1 MKELQVGVDVGGTF
15 TDVVAVDDN
24 GEIHYAKTPSTPE
37 DSSIG
42 VINGIKKLLQELK
55 MPPESIISLIHGT
68 TIATNA
74 LLERNGSFTGL
85 ITTKGFRDVL
95 HIGRQNRASLYD
107 ITAQRF
113 IPLVPRQ
120 YRLEV
125 SERTLCNGEI
135 MKVLDEQEM
144 TAVVRNLLAGGIKS
158 LAICFLNSYANPA
171 NEQKALEICKKVA
184 PDLPVSISSE
194 IQSEIREFERTNTT
208 VLNAYVQPVMKHY
221 ISRLTRRLVEA
232 GIRSP
237 LMIMKSSGGTITTIQ
252 AVERPV
258 HTLLSGPAAAVL
270 AGMFLSRVTGNRN
283 LITADL
289 GGTSFDAAIVRNGK
303 PEVTY
308 EGEITGLPVRIPQI
322 NINTI
327 GAGGGSICWVDSGGA
342 LQVGPR
348 SSGAKPGPICYE
360 KGGADPTVTDA
371 HAVLNRVKFL
381 LGKEQMV
388 LNSEA
393 AKKAIAKRL
402 AGPLGLSVEETAEGV
417 LRIVN
422 ESMARAIRVITVQRG
437 IDIRNFTLVT
447 AGGAGAMHG
456 AELARAVGIKYVLV
470 PKSPGNFSAFGL
482 IIAPLRYEEV
492 RTYKVKLRD
501 LDLARVANLFSA
513 MEKIIS
519 AQLKENEYLPEM
531 RYLRYADVRYCGQAY
546 EITVPIP
553 EQFQKSESWNEVIN
567 LFQEMHEQ
575 FYGFKKPNEPI
586 EVVNLRLTAIGDR
599 KEPELKAIKIKK
611 PNKPAAKELRQVY
624 FNGAWVETPIY
635 QRELLIPGDSFEGP
649 AIIEEMSSTT
659 VLPPDDSASV
669 DEWGNIRITLK

>member
-24 GEIHYAKTPSTPE
+24 GEIHYAKTPSTPD

-42 VINGIKKLLQELK
+42 VVNGIQKLLQELK
-55 MPPESIISLIHGT
+55 MSPESVISLIHGT

-74 LLERNGSFTGL
+74 LLERTGAFTGL

-113 IPLVPRQ
+113 IPLVPRR

-125 SERTLCNGEI
+125 SERTLSNGEI
-135 MKVLDEQEM
+135 RQALNEQEM
-144 TAVVRNLLAGGIKS
+144 SVVVRKLLAEGIES

-184 PDLPVSISSE
+184 PDLSVSISSE

-237 LMIMKSSGGTITTIQ
+237 LMIMKSSGGTITAIQ

-270 AGMFLSRVTGNRN
+270 AGMFLSRVTGDRN

-308 EGEITGLPVRIPQI
+308 EGEITGLPIRIPQI

-348 SSGAKPGPICYE
+348 SSGAKPGPICYA
-360 KGGADPTVTDA
+360 KGGLEPTVTDA

-381 LGKEQMV
+381 LGKEHLV
-388 LNSEA
+388 LNSGA
-393 AKKAIAKRL
+393 AKKIIAERL
-402 AGPLGLSVEETAEGV
+402 AKPLGLSVEETAEGI

-422 ESMARAIRVITVQRG
+422 ESMARAIRVLTVQRG
-437 IDIRNFTLVT
+437 IDIRNFTLVA

-456 AELARAVGIKYVLV
+456 AELARAVGIKQVLV
-470 PKSPGNFSAFGL
+470 PISPGNFSAFGL

-492 RTYKVKLRD
+492 RTYQVKLRD
-501 LDLARVANLFSA
+501 LDLARVVALFAA
-513 MEKIIS
+513 MKKII
-519 AQLKENEYLPEM
+519 AVQLQENEYLPKM

-546 EITVPIP
+546 EITVPVP
-553 EQFQKSESWNEVIN
+553 EQIQEKESWNEVVN
-567 LFQEMHEQ
+567 SFQKMHEQ
-575 FYGFKKPNEPI
+575 FYGFQKPNEPI
-586 EVVNLRLTAIGDR
+586 EVVNLRLTVIGDR
-599 KEPELKAIKIKK
+599 KEPELKAMKMK
-611 PNKPAAKELRQVY
+611 PNKPEVKEWRRVY
-624 FNGAWVETPIY
+624 FNGAWIASPIY
-635 QRELLIPGDSFEGP
+635 QRELLTPGDNFAGP

-659 VLPPDDSASV
+659 VLPPDAGASV